1 MKREVLITTNII
13 LRIRWSCLSRYVT
26 VSAKVPRELR
36 EEAEKLGIRI
46 SEFLRRALEE
56 EVRRRKIEVLKE
68 ELNSISTVLDK
79 IDVDR
84 IVRHIREDREV
95 R

>member
-1 MKREVLITTNII
+1 M
-13 LRIRWSCLSRYVT
+13 SRYVT

-56 EVRRRKIEVLKE
+56 EVKRRKIEVLKE

-84 IVRHIREDREV
+84 VVRHIREDREV

>member
-1 MKREVLITTNII
+1 
-13 LRIRWSCLSRYVT
+13 LSRYVT

-56 EVRRRKIEVLKE
+56 EVKRRKIEVLKE

-84 IVRHIREDREV
+84 VVRHIREDREV

>member
-1 MKREVLITTNII
+1 
-13 LRIRWSCLSRYVT
+13 VT

-56 EVRRRKIEVLKE
+56 EVKRRKIEVLKE

-84 IVRHIREDREV
+84 VVRHIREDREV

>member
-1 MKREVLITTNII
+1 M
-13 LRIRWSCLSRYVT
+13 SRYVT

-46 SEFLRRALEE
+46 SEFLRKALEE
-56 EVRRRKIEVLKE
+56 EVKRKKIEVLKE
-68 ELNSISTVLDK
+68 ELNTISAILDK
-79 IDVDR
+79 IDVNR
-84 IVRHIREDREV
+84 IVKHIREDREA

>member
-1 MKREVLITTNII
+1 M
-13 LRIRWSCLSRYVT
+13 SRYVT

-46 SEFLRRALEE
+46 SEFLRRTLEE

>member
-1 MKREVLITTNII
+1 
-13 LRIRWSCLSRYVT
+13 VT

-84 IVRHIREDREV
+84 VVRHIREDREV